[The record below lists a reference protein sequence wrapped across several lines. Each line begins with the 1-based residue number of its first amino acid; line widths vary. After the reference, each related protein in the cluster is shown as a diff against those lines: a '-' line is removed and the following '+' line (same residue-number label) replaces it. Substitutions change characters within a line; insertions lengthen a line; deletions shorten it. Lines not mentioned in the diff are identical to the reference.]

1 MIVQRGCGWQA
12 WVFMNSKELIAPV
25 SISPLFEIAHV
36 LVRLDHIAS
45 PHRKRGS
52 QHRVSGCEILRSL
65 SHCWLRLAH
74 CAGEGVGDAGA
85 WVSSAM

>member
-1 MIVQRGCGWQA
+1 MIFFSLGRAFRSRC
-12 WVFMNSKELIAPV
+12 
-25 SISPLFEIAHV
+25 PL
-36 LVRLDHIAS
+36 
-45 PHRKRGS
+45 HRKRES
-52 QHRVSGCEILRSL
+52 QHHVSGCETLRSL

>member
-1 MIVQRGCGWQA
+1 MMVSLVYPLTAIVPNYSA
-12 WVFMNSKELIAPV
+12 F
-25 SISPLFEIAHV
+25 
-36 LVRLDHIAS
+36 
-45 PHRKRGS
+45 RKRNRKRES
-52 QHRVSGCEILRSL
+52 QHHVSGCETSRSL